1 MKAAERGVRDP
12 ARERMKAHERVQRKT
27 LGTAILNAPYMLWA
41 ALFIIIPLFI
51 VVYYAFTDR
60 SGAFTFDN
68 IAKLSD
74 YSGVMLRSLVYSL
87 AATAISFL
95 IAYPFAYV
103 MCKWRPTSQRIA
115 NMFVMLPMWINLL
128 IRTYCLTTLMDGNG
142 LLNQFFVFIGIGKIP
157 MMNNTGAVIFGMV
170 YNYLPYMILPI
181 YNVMSRLDRSL
192 TEAAEDLGCN
202 AFQRVRRVIF
212 PLTLPGIISGVIMV
226 FVPSVS
232 TFYIS
237 AKMGGTGN
245 FMVGDLIES
254 QIHSQNSNLP
264 TAAALSMIL
273 MVVILVSMLV
283 LNRFSNDEEGGSM
296 LV

>member
-1 MKAAERGVRDP
+1 MNGQ
-12 ARERMKAHERVQRKT
+12 ARTANGRAS
-27 LGTAILNAPYMLWA
+27 LGTAILNAPYLLWA
-41 ALFIIIPLFI
+41 ALFIIIPMII
-51 VVYYAFTDR
+51 VVIYAFMGKDG
-60 SGAFTFDN
+60 SFSFEN
-68 IAKLSD
+68 VLKLSD
-74 YSGVMLRSLVYSL
+74 FTGVMLRSLLYSL
-87 AATAISFL
+87 AATVICFL

-103 MCKWRPTSQRIA
+103 MCKYRPTSQKIA

-142 LLNQFFVFIGIGKIP
+142 LLNQLFVFVGIGKIP

-181 YNVMSRLDRSL
+181 YNVMSRLDPSL

-212 PLTLPGIISGVIMV
+212 PLTVPGIVSGIIMV

-237 AKMGGTGN
+237 AKMGGTGD
-245 FMVGDLIES
+245 FMIGDLIES

-264 TAAALSMIL
+264 TAAALSLVL
-273 MVVILVSMLV
+273 MLVILVSMLI
-283 LNRFSNDEEGGSM
+283 LNRFTDDEEGGSM